1 MDETKL
7 DPASREQ
14 LRIIAIETSIEELR
28 KASFERLATLENR
41 VKVLEEARQRQ
52 ITLNSTFV
60 QKGEEVIAI
69 AKKPVDK
76 PKDKPKWWW

>member
-7 DPASREQ
+7 DPASRTQ

-28 KASFERLATLENR
+28 KAFFERLATLENR
-41 VKVLEEARQRQ
+41 VEVLEGARKMQ
-52 ITLNSTFV
+52 ISLNSTFI
-60 QKGEEVIAI
+60 QKGEEVVAI

-76 PKDKPKWWW
+76 PKWWW